1 MIKCGTDIITVDLL
15 PFMLVAG
22 DHAINDMASDE
33 EDSWKSILEKE
44 GFKERVYTEKEIEYC
59 ESKNIQKYQSYS
71 GRFAAKEAIFKALS
85 TLIEDKYKIKWTD
98 FEIINDKE
106 GKPNVQINTD
116 IIDKSLIKNIDI
128 SISHCKEYATAVCII
143 EINN

>member
-1 MIKCGTDIITVDLL
+1 MIKCGTDIIEIARIKD
-15 PFMLVAG
+15 
-22 DHAINDMASDE
+22 AI
-33 EDSWKSILEKE
+33 EKE

-85 TLIEDKYKIKWTD
+85 TLVEDKYKIKWTD

-128 SISHCKEYATAVCII
+128 SISHCKEYATAVCIM

>member
-1 MIKCGTDIITVDLL
+1 MIKCGTDIIEIDRIK
-15 PFMLVAG
+15 
-22 DHAINDMASDE
+22 DAI
-33 EDSWKSILEKE
+33 EKE
-44 GFKERVYTEKEIEYC
+44 GYKKRVYTEKEIEYC
-59 ESKNIQKYQSYS
+59 ESKNVQKYQSYS

-85 TLIEDKYKIKWTD
+85 ILIEDKYKIKWTD
-98 FEIINDKE
+98 FEIINDEE

>member
-1 MIKCGTDIITVDLL
+1 MIKCGTDIIEIARIKD
-15 PFMLVAG
+15 
-22 DHAINDMASDE
+22 AI
-33 EDSWKSILEKE
+33 EKE
-44 GFKERVYTEKEIEYC
+44 GFKKRVYTEKEIEYC
-59 ESKNIQKYQSYS
+59 ESKNVQKYQSYS

-85 TLIEDKYKIKWTD
+85 ILIEDKYKIKWTD
-98 FEIINDKE
+98 FEIINDEE

>member
-1 MIKCGTDIITVDLL
+1 MIKCGTDIIEIARIKD
-15 PFMLVAG
+15 
-22 DHAINDMASDE
+22 AI
-33 EDSWKSILEKE
+33 EKE
-44 GFKERVYTEKEIEYC
+44 GFKERVYTGKEIEYC

>member
-1 MIKCGTDIITVDLL
+1 MVQI
-15 PFMLVAG
+15 
-22 DHAINDMASDE
+22 
-33 EDSWKSILEKE
+33 EKE

-59 ESKNIQKYQSYS
+59 ESKNVQKYQSYS

-85 TLIEDKYKIKWTD
+85 TFIKDKYKIKWTD
-98 FEIINDKE
+98 FEIINDKK
-106 GKPNVQINTD
+106 GKPNVQINTN
-116 IIDKSLIKNIDI
+116 ILDKSLIKNIDI

>member
-1 MIKCGTDIITVDLL
+1 MIKCGTDIIEIDRIK
-15 PFMLVAG
+15 
-22 DHAINDMASDE
+22 DAI
-33 EDSWKSILEKE
+33 EKE
-44 GFKERVYTEKEIEYC
+44 GFKKRVYTEKEIEYC
-59 ESKNIQKYQSYS
+59 ESKNVQKYQSYS

-85 TLIEDKYKIKWTD
+85 ILIEDKYKIKWTD
-98 FEIINDKE
+98 FEIINDE
-106 GKPNVQINTD
+106 EVKPNVQINTD

>member
-1 MIKCGTDIITVDLL
+1 MIKCGTDIIEIARIKD
-15 PFMLVAG
+15 
-22 DHAINDMASDE
+22 AI
-33 EDSWKSILEKE
+33 EKE
-44 GFKERVYTEKEIEYC
+44 RFKERVYTEKEIEYC
-59 ESKNIQKYQSYS
+59 ESKNVQKYQSYS

-85 TLIEDKYKIKWTD
+85 TLIKDKYKIKWTD

-116 IIDKSLIKNIDI
+116 IIDKSLVNNIDI
-128 SISHCKEYATAVCII
+128 SISHCIEYATAVCII

>member
-1 MIKCGTDIITVDLL
+1 MIKCGTDIIEIARIKD
-15 PFMLVAG
+15 
-22 DHAINDMASDE
+22 AI
-33 EDSWKSILEKE
+33 EKE

>member
-1 MIKCGTDIITVDLL
+1 MIKCGTDIIEIARIKD
-15 PFMLVAG
+15 
-22 DHAINDMASDE
+22 AI
-33 EDSWKSILEKE
+33 EKE

-71 GRFAAKEAIFKALS
+71 GRFAAKEAIFKALF

-116 IIDKSLIKNIDI
+116 IIDKLLIKNIDI

>member
-1 MIKCGTDIITVDLL
+1 MIKCGTDIIEIARIKD
-15 PFMLVAG
+15 
-22 DHAINDMASDE
+22 AI
-33 EDSWKSILEKE
+33 EKE

-59 ESKNIQKYQSYS
+59 ESKNVQKYQSYS

-98 FEIINDKE
+98 FEIINDKD
-106 GKPNVQINTD
+106 GHPNVQINTD
-116 IIDKSLIKNIDI
+116 IIEKTLIKNIDI

>member
-1 MIKCGTDIITVDLL
+1 MIKCGTDIIEIARIKD
-15 PFMLVAG
+15 
-22 DHAINDMASDE
+22 AI
-33 EDSWKSILEKE
+33 EKE
-44 GFKERVYTEKEIEYC
+44 RFKERVYTEKEIEYC
-59 ESKNIQKYQSYS
+59 ESKNVQKYQSYS
-71 GRFAAKEAIFKALS
+71 GRFAVKEAIFKALS
-85 TLIEDKYKIKWTD
+85 TLIKDKYKIKWTD

-116 IIDKSLIKNIDI
+116 IIDKSLVNNIDI

>member
-1 MIKCGTDIITVDLL
+1 MIKCGTDIIEIARIKD
-15 PFMLVAG
+15 
-22 DHAINDMASDE
+22 AI
-33 EDSWKSILEKE
+33 EKE

-59 ESKNIQKYQSYS
+59 ESKNVQKYQSYS

-106 GKPNVQINTD
+106 GKPNVQINTN

>member
-1 MIKCGTDIITVDLL
+1 MIKCGTDIIEIDRIK
-15 PFMLVAG
+15 
-22 DHAINDMASDE
+22 DAI
-33 EDSWKSILEKE
+33 EKE
-44 GFKERVYTEKEIEYC
+44 GFKKRVYTEKEIEYS
-59 ESKNIQKYQSYS
+59 ESKNVQKYQSYS

-85 TLIEDKYKIKWTD
+85 ILIEDKYKIKWTD
-98 FEIINDKE
+98 FEIINDEE

>member
-1 MIKCGTDIITVDLL
+1 MKITCGTDIIEIDRIK
-15 PFMLVAG
+15 
-22 DHAINDMASDE
+22 DAI
-33 EDSWKSILEKE
+33 EKE
-44 GFKERVYTEKEIEYC
+44 GFKKRVYTEKEIEYC
-59 ESKNIQKYQSYS
+59 ESKNVQKYQSYS

-85 TLIEDKYKIKWTD
+85 ILIEDKYKIKWTD
-98 FEIINDKE
+98 FEIINDEE

>member
-1 MIKCGTDIITVDLL
+1 MIKCGTDIIEIARIKD
-15 PFMLVAG
+15 
-22 DHAINDMASDE
+22 AI
-33 EDSWKSILEKE
+33 EKE
-44 GFKERVYTEKEIEYC
+44 RFKERVYTEKEIEYC
-59 ESKNIQKYQSYS
+59 ESKNVQKYQSYS
-71 GRFAAKEAIFKALS
+71 GRFAAKEAIFKALF
-85 TLIEDKYKIKWTD
+85 TLIKDKYKIKWTD

-116 IIDKSLIKNIDI
+116 IIDKSLVNNIDI

>member
-1 MIKCGTDIITVDLL
+1 MIKCGTDIIEIDRIK
-15 PFMLVAG
+15 
-22 DHAINDMASDE
+22 DAI
-33 EDSWKSILEKE
+33 EKE
-44 GFKERVYTEKEIEYC
+44 GFKKRVYTEKEIEYC
-59 ESKNIQKYQSYS
+59 ESKNVQKYQSYS

-85 TLIEDKYKIKWTD
+85 ILIEDKYKIKWTD
-98 FEIINDKE
+98 FEIINDEE
-106 GKPNVQINTD
+106 GKPNVQINTN

>member
-1 MIKCGTDIITVDLL
+1 MIKCGTDIIEIARIKD
-15 PFMLVAG
+15 
-22 DHAINDMASDE
+22 AI
-33 EDSWKSILEKE
+33 EKE

-85 TLIEDKYKIKWTD
+85 TLVEDKYKIKWTD

-128 SISHCKEYATAVCII
+128 SISHCKEYATAICIM

>member
-1 MIKCGTDIITVDLL
+1 MIKCGTDIIEIARIKDA
-15 PFMLVAG
+15 M
-22 DHAINDMASDE
+22 
-33 EDSWKSILEKE
+33 EKE

-59 ESKNIQKYQSYS
+59 ESKNVQKYQSYS

-106 GKPNVQINTD
+106 GKPNVQINTN
-116 IIDKSLIKNIDI
+116 IIDKFLIKNIDI

>member
-1 MIKCGTDIITVDLL
+1 MIKCGTDIIEIARIKD
-15 PFMLVAG
+15 
-22 DHAINDMASDE
+22 AI
-33 EDSWKSILEKE
+33 EKE

-71 GRFAAKEAIFKALS
+71 GRFAAKEAIFKALY
-85 TLIEDKYKIKWTD
+85 TLVEDKYKIKWTD

-128 SISHCKEYATAVCII
+128 SISHCKEYATAVCIM

>member
-1 MIKCGTDIITVDLL
+1 MIKCGTDIIEIARIKD
-15 PFMLVAG
+15 
-22 DHAINDMASDE
+22 AI
-33 EDSWKSILEKE
+33 EKE

-59 ESKNIQKYQSYS
+59 ESKNVQKYQSYS

-85 TLIEDKYKIKWTD
+85 TFIKDKYKIKWTD
-98 FEIINDKE
+98 FEI
-106 GKPNVQINTD
+106 NTD
-116 IIDKSLIKNIDI
+116 IIDKSLVNNIDI